1 MLAFSKEKKAT
12 LLISNNDL
20 IDGLNFPCK
29 YLNVLNNQTNSHNIT
44 FYTNFCK
51 IISKLISYSFDN
63 ANIIIYSRIIDIM
76 IILSNEKVFIDYF
89 MENSIDSMNLMMFK
103 GDFKYSISFT
113 VRGIV
118 LFQNIISFFYMHPSY
133 VAKNIIQINKILLT
147 PKLLCD
153 SNYFSK
159 KEIRIQLAILL
170 RNCLNFFILFP
181 IVFINY
187 LLVFLF
193 YY

>member
-1 MLAFSKEKKAT
+1 MGNTSLKTLQEFISTLNERNIIKVSEEEIVAKTNAVHYLLKENKEC
-12 LLISNNDL
+12 
-20 IDGLNFPCK
+20 LNELK
-29 YLNVLNNQTNSHNIT
+29 QIGTNQYVGTNESGENENNQTNSHNIT

-153 SNYFSK
+153 SN
-159 KEIRIQLAILL
+159 
-170 RNCLNFFILFP
+170 
-181 IVFINY
+181 
-187 LLVFLF
+187 
-193 YY
+193 